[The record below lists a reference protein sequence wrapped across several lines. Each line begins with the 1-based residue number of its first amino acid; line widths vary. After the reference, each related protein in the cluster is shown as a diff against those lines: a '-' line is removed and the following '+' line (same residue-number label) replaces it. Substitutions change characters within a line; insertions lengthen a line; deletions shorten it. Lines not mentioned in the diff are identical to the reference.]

1 MEDNKQQM
9 PQFNGW
15 KDAKI
20 DGNMPIEGLI
30 QFLNILNQRL
40 ILIEDQLTIK
50 VGNEG
55 NSQNITLTQYWI
67 EVQKQEYQKMMEE
80 MQKQMEAQEKA
91 KEQSNSQSENQ
102 SNVQ

>member
-1 MEDNKQQM
+1 MENNKEQM

-80 MQKQMEAQEKA
+80 YQKQMEAQEKA
-91 KEQSNSQSENQ
+91 KEQSENQ